1 MTKFINTE
9 APDSKI
15 GTDGDDEFLIPDGEF
30 GGGRDTFDGGGGAD
44 FAEGGIGND
53 FLYGGAE
60 DDHLYGGD
68 GDDTLSGGAGDDFLD
83 GGTGGGFFEGGAGND
98 LIVIS
103 AEDGK
108 VAGGSG
114 TDGMVFAE
122 LFGEVVLDLLDL
134 SPLARAPF
142 PVTFSSIEEFETA
155 SFDDTLK
162 GTDGKDVFIAR
173 DGNDTLI
180 GRGGNDFLD
189 ASASGFSVNDKD
201 TLNGG
206 SGNDKLYG
214 GGDSDRL
221 IGGDGNDFLDTGGLS
236 GSSGDDTALGGAGN
250 DTLTAANGNDVLNG
264 GSGSDTALLE
274 PTFTNVVCDL
284 QLSDPVEI
292 ATDTTAELISIENV
306 IITGNST
313 RADWLFGNNAA
324 NRFDAGFG
332 DDWLMGRGGADT
344 LLGSDGND
352 KLEGGGGN
360 DSLKG
365 GAGADLLLGGSGQ
378 DTMTGGTEIDTFGF
392 ARVADSRTGSR
403 DRISDF
409 VSGTDRLSFVDFID
423 LSGDVTPGPR
433 DVTFAFIGSGNFSGT
448 ADEVRFAGG
457 VLEADSDCDG
467 LADVAIRLTEVTS
480 LVLAD
485 FLF

>member
-1 MTKFINTE
+1 M
-9 APDSKI
+9 
-15 GTDGDDEFLIPDGEF
+15 GGGDDRFS
-30 GGGRDTFDGGGGAD
+30 GGGGAD
-44 FAEGGIGND
+44 YALGRI
-53 FLYGGAE
+53 
-60 DDHLYGGD
+60 
-68 GDDTLSGGAGDDFLD
+68 GDDRLNGGSHNDTLD
-83 GGTGGGFFEGGAGND
+83 GGNDDDILFGGSGDDYLDTGIGGHDVAVGGAGND
-98 LIVIS
+98 TIVIS
-103 AEDGK
+103 SESAD
-108 VAGGSG
+108 VDGGSG
-114 TDGMVFAE
+114 IDRLE
-122 LFGEVVLDLLDL
+122 YSNLFGVVAIDLQ
-134 SPLARAPF
+134 ARK
-142 PVTFSSIEEFETA
+142 SSRVVIDNFEEFKTA

-162 GTDGKDVFIAR
+162 GTDGNNVFISS
-173 DGNDTLI
+173 DGNDILI

-189 ASASGFSVNDKD
+189 GSASGFSVNDKD

-313 RADWLFGNNAA
+313 RADWLFGNTAA
-324 NRFDAGFG
+324 NRFDAGLG

-365 GAGADLLLGGSGQ
+365 GSGADLLLGGSGQ

-392 ARVADSRTGSR
+392 AGVADSRAALP

-423 LSGDVTPGPR
+423 LSGNVTPGPR
-433 DVTFAFIGSGNFSGT
+433 DVTFAFISSGNFSGT
-448 ADEVRFAGG
+448 ADEVRFSGG
-457 VLEADSDCDG
+457 VLEADSNRDG
-467 LADVAIRLTEVTS
+467 VADVAIRLTEVTS
-480 LVLAD
+480 LNLAD